1 MEMGLFRFMLLLAL
15 VAIPPALAQTDVV
28 APELSGLQ
36 VAATD
41 RFIEVAIDDQVG
53 DGCWTNPPEVQQTMI
68 DRFNRF
74 GIDAGTAF
82 PQPMDDYW
90 GGATLT
96 FLALGERTSG
106 GACLVS
112 WMAELSYLT
121 YYTSTVYNTFG
132 PVAVYTTMGYS
143 LGSGARNADLDR
155 AADNVAAELSIAMQE
170 FRRSDEYGAVRQL
183 IQRYVAA
190 NDD

>member
-41 RFIEVAIDDQVG
+41 RFIAVVIDDQVG

-74 GIDAGTAF
+74 GIDAGTF
-82 PQPMDDYW
+82 PPLPRDVYL
-90 GGATLT
+90 GEATLT

-106 GACLVS
+106 GTCLVS
-112 WMAELSYLT
+112 WTAELSYLT
-121 YYTSTVYNTFG
+121 YDISTFYNTFDS
-132 PVAVYTTMGYS
+132 VAAYTTMGYS
-143 LGSGARNADLDR
+143 LGPGARNADLDR
-155 AADNVAAELSIAMQE
+155 AADNIAAELSIAMQE
-170 FRRSDEYGAVRQL
+170 FRTSDEYRAARQL
-183 IQRYVAA
+183 IQRYNAA